1 MKGIRAGLCLL
12 FVFGVLSFGGV
23 EVWAVSL
30 IEIGAAI
37 LLAAW
42 AVLFYSNSELKIQGN
57 PLYAPILGF
66 LVIGLGQ
73 LAFHTTAYP
82 FLTRTELLKLAA
94 YFIIFFLTAQS
105 FRSRSDMEG
114 LGWMLVIFCFAVSL
128 QGIMQ
133 HFTSEGKIYWFREL
147 AAGGDL
153 FGPYVNRND
162 FAGFVELT
170 LPVGLSL
177 MVFRGARRDLFPLVT
192 VLTVVPISAM
202 LLAGSRGGIICLVFE
217 VAILALLA
225 RAWRGTERPRV
236 APIAMVVLAAL
247 GLIAWVG
254 VGKAIERFS
263 SLPSKDVSISR
274 RFSMFRGALHM
285 FRNHP
290 VAGTGLG
297 TLVAAY
303 PPYETY
309 YDGLVVD
316 HVHNDYAEA
325 LAENRSLGSNLR
337 AELPVAAISRASE
350 EFRGR
355 PEPLFTCSARRGN
368 RGLVRA
374 PVTQLRRLQPTYPRK
389 RSPLSTTGLHSD
401 FGPLCVQNSAI
412 PPVEITPLTLVFSW
426 PFLMLLCQFAIYS

>member
-1 MKGIRAGLCLL
+1 MKGIRAGLCLV

-42 AVLFYSNSELKIQGN
+42 AVLLYSTPELKIQGN
-57 PLYAPILGF
+57 SLYAPLLGF
-66 LVIGLGQ
+66 FAIGLGQ
-73 LAFHTTAYP
+73 LAFHATAYP
-82 FLTRTELLKLAA
+82 FLTHAELLKLAA

-114 LGWMLVIFCFAVSL
+114 MAWMLVIFCFAVSL

-147 AAGGDL
+147 TAGGDL

-177 MVFRGARRDLFPLVT
+177 IVFRGARRDLFPLVT

-225 RAWRGTERPRV
+225 RAARGTERPRV

-247 GLIAWVG
+247 ALIAWVG
-254 VGKAIERFS
+254 VGKAIDRLS
-263 SLPSKDVSISR
+263 TLPSKDVSISR
-274 RFSMFRGALHM
+274 RFSMSRGALHM
-285 FRNHP
+285 FRDHP
-290 VAGTGLG
+290 IGGTGLG

-325 LAENRSLGSNLR
+325 LAETGLLG
-337 AELPVAAISRASE
+337 AICGLGFLWLLFREARRNFEADQSHFSRALHAGSIVALCGLLLHS
-350 EFRGR
+350 FVDFNLHIPGNAL
-355 PEPLFTCSARRGN
+355 LFLLQAYMATSAPFAFKASQG
-368 RGLVRA
+368 
-374 PVTQLRRLQPTYPRK
+374 PQPSLRR
-389 RSPLSTTGLHSD
+389 
-401 FGPLCVQNSAI
+401 
-412 PPVEITPLTLVFSW
+412 
-426 PFLMLLCQFAIYS
+426 

>member
-1 MKGIRAGLCLL
+1 MNGIRAGLCLL
-12 FVFGVLSFGGV
+12 LVFGVLSFGGV

-42 AVLFYSNSELKIQGN
+42 AVLLYSSSELEIQAN
-57 PLYAPILGF
+57 PLYAPFLGF

-105 FRSRSDMEG
+105 FRSRADLEWLAWG
-114 LGWMLVIFCFAVSL
+114 LVIFCFAVSL

-133 HFTSEGKIYWFREL
+133 HFTSDGKIYWFREL

-177 MVFRGARRDLFPLVT
+177 MVFRGARRDLFPLLT
-192 VLTVVPISAM
+192 VLSVVPISAM

-225 RAWRGTERPRV
+225 RARRGAERPRMV
-236 APIAMVVLAAL
+236 PIAMVVLAAL
-247 GLIAWVG
+247 ALIAWVG
-254 VGKAIERFS
+254 IGKAIERFS
-263 SLPSKDVSISR
+263 TLPSKDVSISR
-274 RFSMFRGALHM
+274 RFSMSRGALHM
-285 FRNHP
+285 FRDHP
-290 VAGTGLG
+290 IAGTGLG

-303 PPYETY
+303 PAYETY

-325 LAENRSLGSNLR
+325 LAETGLLG
-337 AELPVAAISRASE
+337 AICGLSFLWLLFREARRKFEADQSHFSRALHAGSIVALCGLLLHS
-350 EFRGR
+350 FVDFNLHIPGNAL
-355 PEPLFTCSARRGN
+355 LFLLQAYIATSAPFASN
-368 RGLVRA
+368 ASPA
-374 PVTQLRRLQPTYPRK
+374 PQSSLRR
-389 RSPLSTTGLHSD
+389 
-401 FGPLCVQNSAI
+401 
-412 PPVEITPLTLVFSW
+412 
-426 PFLMLLCQFAIYS
+426 